1 MLHRLFPRLF
11 YGWLVAAGASVLSFA
26 GVGIGFY
33 SLPLLLDAL
42 CQTHGWSR
50 TSVSGATSLYIVVGA
65 VTGTLVGR
73 SIDRRGARGFI
84 VAGACVMAAALWAI
98 GRATSTQ
105 QLYLLYPVMAVGF
118 AMCAGV
124 PTQAIVTR
132 WFVVRRALAMSVA
145 FTGVSVV
152 AVSLKKLGTLLIH
165 SRGLDFATA
174 VLALLLVAVA
184 LPVAAFVLRF
194 DPLEFGLVPDG
205 ANAPLPRNE
214 LLGEEAQR
222 RRWRTREALGTST
235 FWLLALAFAT
245 ILFAQQSMLIH
256 QIAFMREPLG
266 PTGAALGMS
275 TTAGGSIV
283 GRLAVGSFAD
293 RVDKRRLALVLFLV
307 QAGIYLLFAEV
318 SGRAA
323 FYAVALVFGFTIGNV
338 FMMQSLLV
346 GELFGLRSFGSVF
359 GMLGLMV
366 QPAAGLGPYAMGL
379 LFEFFGGYEPAL
391 RVLAVLALLAASV
404 LTRVKPP
411 APLPA
416 AVPAPRSGQERGG
429 AK

>member
-1 MLHRLFPRLF
+1 
-11 YGWLVAAGASVLSFA
+11 
-26 GVGIGFY
+26 
-33 SLPLLLDAL
+33 
-42 CQTHGWSR
+42 
-50 TSVSGATSLYIVVGA
+50 
-65 VTGTLVGR
+65 
-73 SIDRRGARGFI
+73 
-84 VAGACVMAAALWAI
+84 
-98 GRATSTQ
+98 
-105 QLYLLYPVMAVGF
+105 
-118 AMCAGV
+118 
-124 PTQAIVTR
+124 
-132 WFVVRRALAMSVA
+132 
-145 FTGVSVV
+145 
-152 AVSLKKLGTLLIH
+152 
-165 SRGLDFATA
+165 
-174 VLALLLVAVA
+174 
-184 LPVAAFVLRF
+184 
-194 DPLEFGLVPDG
+194 
-205 ANAPLPRNE
+205 
-214 LLGEEAQR
+214 
-222 RRWRTREALGTST
+222 
-235 FWLLALAFAT
+235 
-245 ILFAQQSMLIH
+245 
-256 QIAFMREPLG
+256 
-266 PTGAALGMS
+266 
-275 TTAGGSIV
+275 
-283 GRLAVGSFAD
+283 
-293 RVDKRRLALVLFLV
+293 VDKRRLALVLFLV